1 MSINIDKIMCTKQKL
16 YEKMTQGNLEV
27 MNRSSRPLSSAQ
39 IELATDCLR
48 VLANRH
54 DISIGEM
61 SHVIRGKK
69 LYPRF
74 YSLLRRSPRLSK
86 MQLVNEMQKS
96 L

>member
-1 MSINIDKIMCTKQKL
+1 MCTKQKL
-16 YEKMTQGNLEV
+16 YEQMPIDRRGTLE
-27 MNRSSRPLSSAQ
+27 RSKRPLSSGQ

-48 VLANRH
+48 VLANRR

-61 SHVIRGKK
+61 SHVIRNKN

-86 MQLVNEMQKS
+86 MQFVNEMQKV
-96 L
+96 LCTINMK

>member
-1 MSINIDKIMCTKQKL
+1 MCTNKKL
-16 YEKMTQGNLEV
+16 YEKMTLGNLEV
-27 MNRSSRPLSSAQ
+27 TNKSSRPLSSAQ
-39 IELATDCLR
+39 VELATDCLR
-48 VLANRH
+48 VLANRYNV
-54 DISIGEM
+54 SIGEM

>member
-1 MSINIDKIMCTKQKL
+1 MCTKQKL
-16 YEKMTQGNLEV
+16 YEQLPLEE
-27 MNRSSRPLSSAQ
+27 RGLLETSSRTLSSGQ
-39 IELATDCLR
+39 IDLATDCLR

-61 SHVIRGKK
+61 SHVIRSKN

-74 YSLLRRSPRLSK
+74 YSLLRRSPRISK
-86 MQLVNEMQKS
+86 MQFVNEMQKA

>member
-1 MSINIDKIMCTKQKL
+1 MCTRQKL
-16 YEKMTQGNLEV
+16 YEHMPREKRGLLET
-27 MNRSSRPLSSAQ
+27 SRHSLSSGQ

-61 SHVIRGKK
+61 SHLIRSRN

-74 YSLLRRSPRLSK
+74 YTLLRRSPRISK
-86 MQLVNEMQKS
+86 MQFVNEMQKS

>member
-1 MSINIDKIMCTKQKL
+1 MCTRQKL
-16 YEKMTQGNLEV
+16 YEQMPRERLGTPQK
-27 MNRSSRPLSSAQ
+27 SSRTLSIGQ

-48 VLANRH
+48 VLANRR

-61 SHVIRGKK
+61 SHLIRGKK

-74 YSLLRRSPRLSK
+74 YSLLRRSPRISK

>member
-1 MSINIDKIMCTKQKL
+1 MNAGKGKIMDDYLTWYALPVRGK
-16 YEKMTQGNLEV
+16 ENTNF
-27 MNRSSRPLSSAQ
+27 SAVDGK
-39 IELATDCLR
+39 IYFTAMR
-48 VLANRH
+48 

>member
-1 MSINIDKIMCTKQKL
+1 MCTRQKL
-16 YEKMTQGNLEV
+16 YEHMPREKRGLLETSHHSL
-27 MNRSSRPLSSAQ
+27 SSRQ

-61 SHVIRGKK
+61 SHLIRSRN

-74 YSLLRRSPRLSK
+74 YTLLRRSPRISK
-86 MQLVNEMQKS
+86 MHFVNEMQKS